1 MFSIFSLAAVFFV
14 YFFVA
19 ESKGLSDR
27 DKKALY
33 VPGKPFGR
41 KLRSGENEPEIPH
54 TPVPTRK

>member
-1 MFSIFSLAAVFFV
+1 MNSALKSQGVFFMFAIFSLAAVFFV

-33 VPGKPFGR
+33 VPGAPFGR
-41 KLRSGENEPEIPH
+41 KLRSGEN
-54 TPVPTRK
+54 